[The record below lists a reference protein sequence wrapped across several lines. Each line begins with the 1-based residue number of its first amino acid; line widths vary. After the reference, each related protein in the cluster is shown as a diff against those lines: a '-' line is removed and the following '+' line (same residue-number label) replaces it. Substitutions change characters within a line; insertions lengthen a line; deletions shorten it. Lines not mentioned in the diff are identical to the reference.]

1 MRTPDGS
8 HHAITGGCTGMSQQ
22 MSAAEHQ
29 QRARKHVFVV
39 NGAPEFL
46 NLMRELLQEDDFNVT
61 TTNYVPDTYKT
72 IEVLAPDLIVADL
85 VVGQRA
91 GWELLEQLRK
101 GAATQG
107 IPVILASTDP
117 NLLARAEADTE
128 RYGEHESF
136 VKPFDVDKVLA
147 LVHEVIGSA

>member
-1 MRTPDGS
+1 
-8 HHAITGGCTGMSQQ
+8 MSQR

-29 QRARKHVFVV
+29 QRGRKHVFVV
-39 NGAPEFL
+39 NGEPDFL
-46 NLMRELLQEDDFNVT
+46 NLMRELLQDEDFNVT
-61 TTNYVPDTYKT
+61 TTNYVPETFQT

-91 GWELLEQLRK
+91 GWELLEQLRA
-101 GAATQG
+101 GAATRG

-117 NLLARAEADTE
+117 KLLERAEADTE

-136 VKPFDVDKVLA
+136 VKPFSVERVVA
-147 LVHEVIGSA
+147 LIHDVIGPA